1 MMNEQTEINLAELRS
16 SPDDGESCAV
26 HAFSHD
32 HFGRAHPRLFVAS
45 LIGDV
50 AQAPSRA
57 PTLHIHVVVGKRD
70 GTAMVGH
77 LAQAV

>member
-1 MMNEQTEINLAELRS
+1 MMNEQTEINLTELRS
-16 SPDDGESCAV
+16 SRDDGESCAV

-50 AQAPSRA
+50 
-57 PTLHIHVVVGKRD
+57 VVCGL
-70 GTAMVGH
+70 
-77 LAQAV
+77 LAIENAASIDAGR